1 MCNRCNNGSNFFY
14 NGNNWNGWENW
25 NHWNTR
31 GCGCGCSAN
40 DPFGEVERIAR
51 QARRRR
57 NCENRAACEFVRN
70 MRNCQQHHW
79 GSWNGGELDFLIKG
93 GCEILTALYLVNT
106 FSISTTYTQ

>member
-70 MRNCQQHHW
+70 MRNWQQHHW
-79 GSWNGGELDFLIKG
+79 GSWNGGCD
-93 GCEILTALYLVNT
+93 C
-106 FSISTTYTQ
+106 